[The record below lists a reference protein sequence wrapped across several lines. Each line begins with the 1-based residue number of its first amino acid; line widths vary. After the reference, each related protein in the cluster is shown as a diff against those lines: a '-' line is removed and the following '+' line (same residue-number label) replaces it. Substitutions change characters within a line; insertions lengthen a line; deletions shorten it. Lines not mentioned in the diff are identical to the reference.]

1 MMGFLDSIDINE
13 KYLLDNY
20 PKILDLLLI
29 DNTTKK
35 NIIWATDSYK
45 RKGYRFKDNISP
57 FIIGEKNI
65 IKPRSQKSKTEQTK
79 RSKDSAEV
87 FTPSWMCNKQNN
99 LIDNAWFGKENV
111 FNKEL
116 DNNTWEATESKIE
129 YPEGKTWVDYVKDI
143 RMEITC
149 GEAPYI
155 VSRYDTVTGN
165 KIELKDRIGLL
176 DRKLRVVNDNTNN
189 KEDWVKYSIEALK
202 ATYGYEWQGD
212 NLLLARENVLFSYF
226 EYYYARFNELPSQE
240 LMIEVATIIS
250 WNLWQMDGIKC
261 VIPESCQVER
271 IVQINLFGEEDVQE
285 NGCVGCA
292 KGDVYHHNGIYAKIM
307 DWEKNKKVRYV
318 DLLARGYTL

>member
-1 MMGFLDSIDINE
+1 MVEFLDSIDINE
-13 KYLLDNY
+13 KYLLENY

-35 NIIWATDSYK
+35 NIIWATNSYK
-45 RKGYRFKDNISP
+45 IKGYKFSENMLP
-57 FIIGEKNI
+57 FVFDEKNF
-65 IKPRSQKSKTEQTK
+65 IKPRSQKSKSERSK

-99 LIDNAWFGKENV
+99 LIDNAWFNKENV
-111 FNKEL
+111 FNEVL
-116 DNNTWEATESKIE
+116 ENNMWKANEKNIE
-129 YPEGKTWVDYVKDI
+129 FPEGKTWIDYVKDI

-155 VSRYDTVTGN
+155 VSRYDTVTGDR
-165 KIELKDRIGLL
+165 IAIQERIGLL
-176 DRKLRVVNDNTNN
+176 DRKLRVVNENTDN
-189 KEDWVKYSIEALK
+189 KEDWIKYSLEALK

-226 EYYYARFNELPSQE
+226 EYYYSRFNELPSQD

-271 IVQINLFGEEDVQE
+271 IVQINLFGEENVQE
-285 NGCVGCA
+285 SGCIGCA
-292 KGDVYHHNGIYAKIM
+292 KGDLYHHNGIYAKIM
-307 DWEKNKKVRYV
+307 DWEKNKKVRFV
-318 DLLARGYTL
+318 DQIRGGYIR

>member
-1 MMGFLDSIDINE
+1 
-13 KYLLDNY
+13 
-20 PKILDLLLI
+20 
-29 DNTTKK
+29 
-35 NIIWATDSYK
+35 
-45 RKGYRFKDNISP
+45 
-57 FIIGEKNI
+57 
-65 IKPRSQKSKTEQTK
+65 
-79 RSKDSAEV
+79 
-87 FTPSWMCNKQNN
+87 MCNKQNN

-116 DNNTWEATESKIE
+116 DNNTWEATESNIE

-226 EYYYARFNELPSQE
+226 EYYYARFNELH
-240 LMIEVATIIS
+240 L
-250 WNLWQMDGIKC
+250 
-261 VIPESCQVER
+261 
-271 IVQINLFGEEDVQE
+271 
-285 NGCVGCA
+285 
-292 KGDVYHHNGIYAKIM
+292 
-307 DWEKNKKVRYV
+307 KN
-318 DLLARGYTL
+318 